1 MTISQAITD
10 FLAYLQFEK
19 RSSHHTISA
28 YQNDLSDFQKFLET
42 EFETNQLSEISF
54 SIIRSWIAFLSES
67 GIKNRS
73 ISRKIS
79 SLKSC
84 FRFLQKTG
92 KISEN
97 PMAKI
102 SSPKVSKRLPVF
114 VDESSLELHKSVPD
128 EDLSFETAQ
137 KWLIIELFYQTGIR
151 RAELINLKVNDVDF
165 SQKQLKVLGKRNK
178 ERIIPFS
185 DKLSEL
191 FKEHLRRKE
200 EKGLSGEFL
209 FQIKNDKKLTE
220 KWVYNVVKQELNKI
234 TTLSKKSP
242 HVLRH
247 TFATHLLN
255 HGADINAVKELLGHA
270 NLSATQIYTHNTIE
284 KLRKVY
290 KSAHPR
296 A

>member
-73 ISRKIS
+73 IARKIS

-84 FRFLQKTG
+84 FRFLQKNG